1 MTPIEAIFEG
11 ATRQWCATPS
21 PGVATPGLSATL
33 PPRLAIGH
41 TQTTRV
47 CEIANSAYNAG
58 SIQLGFSRELRLMAD
73 ERHVLREVR
82 WAEVFP
88 AVSLFGVWRL
98 AINLRAVTFAVFG
111 LLATAIGWQL
121 IGGILQV
128 DADAR
133 LQPAA
138 LQLPH
143 EGGAAAFTDSIA
155 PVSFW
160 LANSPLI
167 RGAGDLVYPFRRY
180 FGNYPTAYSA
190 LYYILCALW
199 TLAVW
204 GIAGA
209 AITRSAAVQLAR
221 DERLSWGSLLEFVRT
236 RWLAYVAAPL
246 FPMFGV
252 LLASLPLAVFGLL
265 LRGGSFGGALFA
277 ILWPVALLAG
287 VVMAFL
293 LVGLLINW
301 PLMYATISSEGT
313 DAFDALSRAYAYSFQ
328 RPLVYLG
335 YVILAMAVGI
345 PCVLFVDF
353 FAAMVVHL
361 AAWSVSW
368 GSGFPNWAE
377 VVSSGFAG
385 QASPWYHQLVRFWIW
400 LVGVFAT
407 GFATSYFFSAMT
419 VVYFLLRMRVD
430 ATEMDEVYLPD
441 EDEPYTMPPLTTD
454 AVGVVQ
460 VADANLAPATP
471 VESPE
476 G

>member
-1 MTPIEAIFEG
+1 
-11 ATRQWCATPS
+11 
-21 PGVATPGLSATL
+21 
-33 PPRLAIGH
+33 
-41 TQTTRV
+41 
-47 CEIANSAYNAG
+47 
-58 SIQLGFSRELRLMAD
+58 
-73 ERHVLREVR
+73 
-82 WAEVFP
+82 
-88 AVSLFGVWRL
+88 
-98 AINLRAVTFAVFG
+98 
-111 LLATAIGWQL
+111 
-121 IGGILQV
+121 
-128 DADAR
+128 
-133 LQPAA
+133 
-138 LQLPH
+138 
-143 EGGAAAFTDSIA
+143 
-155 PVSFW
+155 
-160 LANSPLI
+160 
-167 RGAGDLVYPFRRY
+167 
-180 FGNYPTAYSA
+180 
-190 LYYILCALW
+190 
-199 TLAVW
+199 
-204 GIAGA
+204 
-209 AITRSAAVQLAR
+209 
-221 DERLSWGSLLEFVRT
+221 
-236 RWLAYVAAPL
+236 
-246 FPMFGV
+246 
-252 LLASLPLAVFGLL
+252 
-265 LRGGSFGGALFA
+265 
-277 ILWPVALLAG
+277 
-287 VVMAFL
+287 MAFL